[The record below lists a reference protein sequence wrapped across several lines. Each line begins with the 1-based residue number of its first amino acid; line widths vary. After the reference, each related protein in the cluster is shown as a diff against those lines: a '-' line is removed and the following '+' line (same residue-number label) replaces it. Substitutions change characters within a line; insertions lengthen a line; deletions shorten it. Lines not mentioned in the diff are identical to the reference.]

1 MLHQIICVALSN
13 LIHAGFPFQL
23 WNIDM
28 QSVGCS
34 RGNFGQNLENPSIF
48 QAVLE
53 EM

>member
-1 MLHQIICVALSN
+1 MLQQFICVALSN
-13 LIHAGFPFQL
+13 VIPACFLFQI

-34 RGNFGQNLENPSIF
+34 GGSVDQNLENPSIL

-53 EM
+53 